1 MIDIHTHILPDVDDG
16 SKDLETSIKLIEIEI
31 EQGVTDIVLTP
42 HVQSRVTR
50 ATKEEQIK
58 RFEILKSEVFN
69 KGLNI
74 NLHLAAEIHYRSHL
88 DTNYDLY
95 AFGKKNYVLLE
106 FPTRIE
112 TPIEDICYDV
122 MHLGYQVIVAHVE
135 RYQYLEISD
144 IIKIKKTGAMI
155 QVNASSI
162 LNLDKN
168 VLKKTVRNLIKY
180 KLIDVVATDTH
191 NLEKRSP
198 NLLEAKE
205 VLKKHY
211 QAKELDQLF
220 NSIKL

>member
-1 MIDIHTHILPDVDDG
+1 MIDIHTHILPEVDDG

-31 EQGVTDIVLTP
+31 EQGVSDIVLTP

-58 RFEILKSEVFN
+58 RFELLKAEVLN
-69 KGLNI
+69 QGLKI
-74 NLHLAAEIHYRSHL
+74 NLHLAGEIHYRSHI

-122 MHLGYQVIVAHVE
+122 MHLGYQVIVAHAE
-135 RYQYLEISD
+135 RYQYLEMSD
-144 IIKIKKTGAMI
+144 IVKIKETGAMI

-168 VLKKTVRNLIKY
+168 VLKKTVRNLIKH

-191 NLEKRSP
+191 NLEKRPP
-198 NLLEAKE
+198 NLLEARE
-205 VLKKHY
+205 VLKKY
-211 QAKELDQLF
+211 YDINDLDRLF
-220 NSIKL
+220 NALEL